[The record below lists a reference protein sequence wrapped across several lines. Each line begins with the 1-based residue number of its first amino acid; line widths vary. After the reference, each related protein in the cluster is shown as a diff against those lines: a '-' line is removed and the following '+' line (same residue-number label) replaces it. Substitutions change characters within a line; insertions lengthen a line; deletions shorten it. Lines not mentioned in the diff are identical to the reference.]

1 MTASWDYARIRP
13 PTEAYTDRVAAA
25 TWRESVMP
33 GTAWPG
39 PAMRTLIL
47 EGIGALD
54 LGAATE
60 MFLPVMRGL
69 ASRAYGDQ
77 FAFAV
82 VTPNQDV
89 TQFLHALAA
98 DHDAPVF
105 LASSIHET
113 PRALR
118 PAGTLTSAEAET
130 LDTLISL
137 GGSTTAAALA
147 EKRGLEPA
155 AANNRLA
162 SLARKGF
169 LLRYSRNRR
178 EGDLY
183 VDPGTRSAAVSFDTT
198 NYPPHRAGELQLPAE
213 VEETLRALA
222 EETNRSPGELLAEA
236 WRTYFDSHLDELKAD
251 VRAARRQIDEPSENA
266 AESVEP
272 EISDWAEAAA
282 ARLRP
287 GG

>member
-1 MTASWDYARIRP
+1 MTVTWDYARIRP

-25 TWRESVMP
+25 IWRESVMP
-33 GTAWPG
+33 GTAWRG

-47 EGIGALD
+47 EGMGALD

-82 VTPNQDV
+82 VTPNQDLV
-89 TQFLHALAA
+89 QFIHALAA
-98 DHDAPVF
+98 DHEAPVF
-105 LASSIHET
+105 LASSIYET

-118 PAGTLTSAEAET
+118 PAGALTSAEAET
-130 LDTLISL
+130 LDTVIAL
-137 GGSTTAAALA
+137 GGSTTAADLA
-147 EKRGLEPA
+147 DKRGLEPA

-183 VDPGTRSAAVSFDTT
+183 VDPGTRSAAVEFESTS
-198 NYPPHRAGELQLPAE
+198 PAQHHAGELQVPAE

-236 WRTYFDSHLDELKAD
+236 WRTYFDSHLDELKAG
-251 VRAARRQIDEPSENA
+251 VRAARRQLDEPRATE
-266 AESVEP
+266 ESVEP

-282 ARLRP
+282 ARLRA